1 MNKKTATFN
10 MRMEPEKKQRMDEF
24 FTELGLSLAYGVN
37 VFFEKC
43 IIEGGLPFGL
53 KLTGEKKHTVIDSDA
68 PKTAQLSMKIDP
80 YKKSQVEYIF
90 KELGMTPSEAVN
102 IYFEKC
108 LSEWGIPFRVGYPK
122 PNAETLAV
130 MKETAERE
138 AKGIRP
144 EKTFSSVEELFEDLD
159 ADD

>member
-1 MNKKTATFN
+1 MAGITVQEGNASFSFCTLTCPLTAF
-10 MRMEPEKKQRMDEF
+10 
-24 FTELGLSLAYGVN
+24 
-37 VFFEKC
+37 
-43 IIEGGLPFGL
+43 
-53 KLTGEKKHTVIDSDA
+53 
-68 PKTAQLSMKIDP
+68 
-80 YKKSQVEYIF
+80 
-90 KELGMTPSEAVN
+90 
-102 IYFEKC
+102 
-108 LSEWGIPFRVGYPK
+108 IPFRVGYPK

>member
-1 MNKKTATFN
+1 MNRKTATFN

-24 FTELGLSLAYGVN
+24 FTGLGLSLAYGVN
-37 VFFEKC
+37 IFFEKC
-43 IIEGGLPFGL
+43 IIEGGLPFEL
-53 KLTGEKKHTVIDSDA
+53 KLTGGKKHTEISSDA

-90 KELGMTPSEAVN
+90 RELGMTPSEAVN

-144 EKTFSSVEELFEDLD
+144 EKTFSSVEELFKDLE

>member
-1 MNKKTATFN
+1 
-10 MRMEPEKKQRMDEF
+10 
-24 FTELGLSLAYGVN
+24 
-37 VFFEKC
+37 
-43 IIEGGLPFGL
+43 
-53 KLTGEKKHTVIDSDA
+53 
-68 PKTAQLSMKIDP
+68 
-80 YKKSQVEYIF
+80 
-90 KELGMTPSEAVN
+90 MTPSEAVN

-144 EKTFSSVEELFEDLD
+144 EKLFSSVEELFDDLD